1 MSLDELSITPKKTAV
16 PCFTF
21 SASGQRETSLIFFL
35 PWVRARVRPEGHL
48 SRTFGARARTRARTQ
63 HPKKFKVRPLAE
75 LVYLAQPYTYKMRI
89 FPVQRLVRFLQ

>member
-1 MSLDELSITPKKTAV
+1 MNLDELSITPKKNGCTMFYLLRKWPARNK
-16 PCFTF
+16 FNFFF
-21 SASGQRETSLIFFL
+21 SLGFA
-35 PWVRARVRPEGHL
+35 RARARPEGHL
-48 SRTFGARARTRARTQ
+48 NRTFGARARARTQ